1 MAKKKDKKSLN
12 IEEIKTKISDSRT
25 ELLNLRFK
33 RKSGQLENTSQFKK
47 IKKEIARFLTM
58 RKMKEDKKDA

>member
-33 RKSGQLENTSQFKK
+33 SKSGQLENTSQFKK

>member
-58 RKMKEDKKDA
+58 RKMKEDKKDV

>member
-33 RKSGQLENTSQFKK
+33 RKSGQLENTSQFKM
-47 IKKEIARFLTM
+47 IKKELARFLTM
-58 RKMKEDKKDA
+58 KKMKEDKKDA